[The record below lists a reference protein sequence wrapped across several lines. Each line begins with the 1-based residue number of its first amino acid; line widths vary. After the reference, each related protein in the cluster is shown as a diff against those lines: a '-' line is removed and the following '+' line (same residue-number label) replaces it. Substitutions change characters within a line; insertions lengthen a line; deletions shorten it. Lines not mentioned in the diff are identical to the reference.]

1 MFVLVT
7 RVKMMMMQETRGF
20 ITSLFTKSEERD
32 ELPGASSD
40 HQKGMRQVYNKEK
53 AGNKTW
59 CKEPDV

>member
-1 MFVLVT
+1 
-7 RVKMMMMQETRGF
+7 MMMMQETRGF

-53 AGNKTW
+53 AGKKT
-59 CKEPDV
+59 